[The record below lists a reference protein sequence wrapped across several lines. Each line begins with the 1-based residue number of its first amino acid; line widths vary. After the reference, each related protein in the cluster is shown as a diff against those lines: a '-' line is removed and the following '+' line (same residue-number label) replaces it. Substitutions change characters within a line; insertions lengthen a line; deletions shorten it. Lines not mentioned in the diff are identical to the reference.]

1 MPLSIIVE
9 RFGWAAYFTTLV
21 AACGAALLLLAP
33 MAGLRSYGQ
42 QDVGAAPAS
51 SGDGRLKAA

>member
-9 RFGWAAYFTTLV
+9 RFGWAAYFSTLL

-42 QDVGAAPAS
+42 AELPQQPAGGGAAKA
-51 SGDGRLKAA
+51 KAA